1 MRIVLIFL
9 LFLAGCEG
17 VWNDPYPASERGQN
31 ILYSVFAERPKHL
44 DPACRRQW
52 PSAAGTAGPLNGK
65 SYRQR
70 TRMANLFG
78 EARKLPELHA
88 FSFKSKAC
96 TSAHGQVI
104 VDPCRE

>member
-1 MRIVLIFL
+1 
-9 LFLAGCEG
+9 
-17 VWNDPYPASERGQN
+17 
-31 ILYSVFAERPKHL
+31 
-44 DPACRRQW
+44 
-52 PSAAGTAGPLNGK
+52 
-65 SYRQR
+65 
-70 TRMANLFG
+70 MANLFG